1 MICIIALQHKTKTME
16 KHQVKIAI
24 VEDDANLRLLVSQ
37 RIASEGYQVLEAA
50 DGTSGEELILREQPH
65 IVLLD
70 WMLPGK
76 TGNEV
81 CTAVREKDFTGI
93 VIMITAKAQDV
104 DKIDAYNFGVS
115 DYITKPFNM
124 EVLMALLENKVKFIV
139 NSDKPDIIKFANME
153 HHPSTHMLMRDG
165 KKVELTILENRIL
178 LYFLK
183 NQNKVINRDELM
195 MVVWGY
201 NSDVNT
207 RTLDMHIV
215 RLRKK
220 IENNPEH
227 PMLLQTVRGVGYKF
241 VLE

>member
-1 MICIIALQHKTKTME
+1 MQKEI
-16 KHQVKIAI
+16 KIAVI
-24 VEDDANLRLLVSQ
+24 EDDENLRFLVVH
-37 RIASEGYQVLEAA
+37 RLKTEGYNVVEAS
-50 DGTSGEELILREQPH
+50 DGIVAEELIMTEQPD

-76 TGNEV
+76 QGSDV
-81 CTAVREKDFTGI
+81 CQNVRKLGFDNI
-93 VIMITAKAQDV
+93 IIMMTAKAQDV

-115 DYITKPFNM
+115 DYVSKPFNM
-124 EVLMALLENKVKFIV
+124 DVLVALIENKVKYVI
-139 NSDKPDIIKFANME
+139 NSEKSEVYRFGNME
-153 HHPSTHMLMRDG
+153 HHPNTHSLMRDG
-165 KKVELTILENRIL
+165 KKIELTILENRIL

-183 NQNKVINRDELM
+183 NANTVINRDELM

-220 IENNPEH
+220 IESNPDRPH
-227 PMLLQTVRGVGYKF
+227 FMQTVRGVGYKF
-241 VLE
+241 II

>member
-1 MICIIALQHKTKTME
+1 ME
-16 KHQVKIAI
+16 KQQVKIAI
-24 VEDDANLRLLVSQ
+24 VEDDSNLRLLVSQ
-37 RIASEGYQVLEAA
+37 RIASEGYQVFEAA
-50 DGTSGEELILREQPH
+50 DGKSGEEMILKEQPH

-81 CTAVREKDFTGI
+81 CTAVREKDFAGI

-115 DYITKPFNM
+115 DYITKPFSM
-124 EVLMALLENKVKFIV
+124 EVLMALIENKVKYIV
-139 NSDKPDIIKFANME
+139 SSDKTDIIKFANME
-153 HHPSTHMLMRDG
+153 HHPSIHMLMRDG

-183 NQNKVINRDELM
+183 NMNKVINRDELM

-227 PMLLQTVRGVGYKF
+227 PMLLQTVRGIGYKF